1 MNSLNSTEPR
11 IHSVVENHEIGEPRN
26 RARLSILQEY
36 WPRPLSF
43 QRILNNGGASEEVGK
58 EEEKE
63 EEEEDISRVLERDRR
78 GSKRRAA
85 RRGPENAVPGRTQN
99 VVDANAALSKRAFL
113 FST

>member
-1 MNSLNSTEPR
+1 M
-11 IHSVVENHEIGEPRN
+11 
-26 RARLSILQEY
+26 
-36 WPRPLSF
+36 
-43 QRILNNGGASEEVGK
+43 EERVRRSRK
-58 EEEKE
+58 EEEKEE